1 MVHEVKSMI
10 RDVGVQVSVEVPA
23 YAIFPT
29 CLDKSLR
36 VDLFSISS
44 LANQPVVG
52 DVTIRDP
59 HPPSVVSNPTDAL
72 MTATNNKESKYLKHC
87 EDAGFDLQVYAF
99 DFFGRMSD
107 DIISLINTLNKS
119 DDKISYSRNNE
130 KYNWTCS
137 TFRKYWRQ
145 RLSCCLQR
153 SLAIKELNL
162 VNKISKQHSC
172 SPFLFKG
179 KWFKRNFS
187 VSALTAS

>member
-1 MVHEVKSMI
+1 MVHEVKNMI

-29 CLDKSLR
+29 CLDKALR
-36 VDLFSISS
+36 VDLFSIPSS
-44 LANQPVVG
+44 ASRPIVG

-59 HPPSVVSNPTDAL
+59 HPPSVVLNPTDAL
-72 MTATNNKESKYLKHC
+72 ETAREDKEHKYLKHC
-87 EDAGFDLQVYAF
+87 EDADFQLQVYAF

-119 DDKISYSRNNE
+119 ENKSPRSRNDG

-137 TFRKYWRQ
+137 TFRKYWKQ

-162 VNKISKQHSC
+162 VNKTMKQQSTT
-172 SPFLFKG
+172 PVLFNG
-179 KWFKRNFS
+179 KWLKRHFS
-187 VSALTAS
+187 IRTP